1 MYKGTLVKDLPRN
14 ADIVARKVKR
24 QARYWC
30 FRFKSE
36 ADGGSSAKGRPPL
49 FKEYIEGL
57 EGFGGWHNFA
67 VTWDIEGANPFKIFA
82 RDFSVWEEWNAVMR
96 RVAKPLPGTEE
107 EEIGGQGDIR
117 PN

>member
-1 MYKGTLVKDLPRN
+1 MYEGELVKDPLAN
-14 ADIVARKVKR
+14 EELARRKIKR

-30 FRFKSE
+30 FRLKTE
-36 ADGGSSAKGRPPL
+36 VEGGALAEGCPAL
-49 FKEYIEGL
+49 FKEYIEEL
-57 EGFGGWHNFA
+57 PGFGGWKNFA
-67 VTWDIEGANPFKIFA
+67 VTWDIEGSNPFKVYQ
-82 RDFSVWEEWNAVMR
+82 RDFSVWEEWDAVMR